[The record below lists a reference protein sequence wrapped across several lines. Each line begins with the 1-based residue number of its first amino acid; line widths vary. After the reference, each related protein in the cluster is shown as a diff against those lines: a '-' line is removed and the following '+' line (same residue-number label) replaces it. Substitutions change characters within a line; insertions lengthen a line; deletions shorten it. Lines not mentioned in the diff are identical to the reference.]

1 VLSIL
6 EGGMNMDIYEELFFY
21 FQEKCKILE
30 NNIRIIQEK
39 IEYADQQLSQFNK
52 RKELYKNIDGSSTR
66 NVFSPL
72 KVEKKE
78 KKVAYHDQM
87 SEWTEKKEELL
98 ARKADYQEK
107 LEYYK
112 DKCQKVRTA
121 QTEAGQVSL
130 EEEQQRQVFL
140 EQELLPQMEKVKN
153 KLDFV
158 KKLMNSDVA
167 RAKMELNQA
176 TSAMNHMESMI
187 KNYKH

>member
-1 VLSIL
+1 
-6 EGGMNMDIYEELFFY
+6 MDTYEELFFY

-30 NNIRIIQEK
+30 NNIRIIEEK

-72 KVEKKE
+72 KVERKE
-78 KKVAYHDQM
+78 KKVAYHEQM
-87 SEWTEKKEELL
+87 SEWAEKKEELL
-98 ARKADYQEK
+98 ARKSDYQDK

-121 QTEAGQVSL
+121 QAEAGQLSS
-130 EEEQQRQVFL
+130 EEEYRRQAFMEL
-140 EQELLPQMEKVKN
+140 ELLPQMEKVKN

-158 KKLMNSDVA
+158 KKLMNSDIA
-167 RAKMELNQA
+167 RSKMELNQA
-176 TSAMNHMESMI
+176 TSAINYMESLI
-187 KNYKH
+187 RKYKH